1 MPVTVYKSRCVG
13 CGKCVENCIMKAIT
27 LDDDDKAEIDRSKCS
42 LCGRCINDCEKNACI
57 FQ

>member
-1 MPVTVYKSRCVG
+1 VG

-27 LDDDDKAEIDRSKCS
+27 LDDDDKAEIDKSKCS